1 MDIRDKL
8 VTLTIPSLKT
18 PKGNGYISAG
28 SRQGGSYLSNYHK
41 SLPRLLLGSLNSATD
56 TIFISCDDIK
66 EDVYIEV
73 RGIIENEYLL
83 NDIELYVNTYQGEFM
98 YVERVPYAEWS
109 FNISALSI
117 YTSNFK
123 RIELELVGTNSE
135 GFPVTV
141 KQYIPVTIEED
152 CFDVCED
159 ATVEAYAGFEDIRV
173 DTPFKISVNG
183 EIISSTS
190 LYELKEALLN
200 KGVEFIIY
208 QRIPQ

>member
-8 VTLTIPSLKT
+8 VTLKIPSLKT
-18 PKGNGYISAG
+18 HTGNGYISAG

-41 SLPRLLLGSLNSATD
+41 SLPRLLLGSLNSVTD
-56 TIFISCDDIK
+56 TIYISCEDIK
-66 EDVYIEV
+66 ENVFIEV

-83 NDIELYVNTYQGEFM
+83 NDIELYVNTYEEEYL
-98 YVERVPYAEWS
+98 YVDRVPYAEWS
-109 FNISALSI
+109 FNISALAI
-117 YTSNFK
+117 YTSNLK
-123 RIELELVGTNSE
+123 HIELELVGTNSE

-141 KQYIPVTIEED
+141 KQFIPVLIEED

-159 ATVEAYAGFEDIRV
+159 ATVEAYVGFVDIGV
-173 DTPFKISVNG
+173 DTPFKVSVNG
-183 EIISSTS
+183 EIITSSS